1 MNSIRTIVAAV
12 DFGKASEAALA
23 QALRIGAWSR
33 ATVHGVHVV
42 DTGVLLETQ
51 EAMSMLQAD
60 IQSALQAEAAQRWAA
75 FLPGLPGRSDC
86 RFHVVV
92 NDARHA
98 LLGLAEQLSADL
110 MVLGVRGD
118 DTGGKGPG
126 PLATACM
133 HRARCPVLLAQEGQS
148 GPYRTIVACV
158 DFSET
163 SRRALEAAARVA
175 LQDGSA
181 LRVLHVFRAP
191 WRDNRLLMLP
201 PVSAEGQ
208 ARYREA
214 LREKI
219 ESLWAGLGEEF
230 SYLKP
235 RAEVVEHT
243 SHGRGIVEYA
253 QRENADLI
261 VLGTRG
267 RTNLKELLL
276 GSTAERVIRSAGRS
290 VLAVR

>member
-1 MNSIRTIVAAV
+1 MNSLRTIVAAV
-12 DFGKASEAALA
+12 DFGRASEAALA

-33 ATVHGVHVV
+33 AAVHAAHVV

-60 IQSALQAEAAQRWAA
+60 IQKALEAEAAQRWAA
-75 FLPGLPGRSDC
+75 FMPDLPGRADC

-98 LLGLAEQLSADL
+98 LLGLTEQLHADL
-110 MVLGVRGD
+110 LVLGVRGD

-133 HRARCPVLLAQEGQS
+133 HRAGCPVMLAQEGQR
-148 GPYRTIVACV
+148 GPFRTIVACV
-158 DFSET
+158 DFSDA
-163 SRRALEAAARVA
+163 SRRALEAAGRVA
-175 LQDGSA
+175 LQDSST
-181 LRVLHVFRAP
+181 LHVLHVFRAP

-208 ARYREA
+208 ARFRDA
-214 LREKI
+214 LRQKV
-219 ESLWAGLGEEF
+219 ESFWADLGEEF
-230 SYLKP
+230 KYLKP
-235 RAEVVEHT
+235 HAQIVEHA
-243 SHGRGIVEYA
+243 SHGRGIVEFA
-253 QRENADLI
+253 KSENADLI

-267 RTNLKELLL
+267 RTNLKDLLL